1 VPEAKSRSNMVI
13 NVIKVVVN
21 IFLPYLGLI
30 IFITITYLYKKGG
43 LLSKILQIGVKKIA
57 AYSFGDY
64 PNWDNIPNYE

>member
-30 IFITITYLYKKGG
+30 IFMKKGG
-43 LLSKILQIGVKKIA
+43 LLLKILQIKGKK
-57 AYSFGDY
+57 YCYLLFWGLSKLG
-64 PNWDNIPNYE
+64 

>member
-30 IFITITYLYKKGG
+30 IFITITYLYKKDG
-43 LLSKILQIGVKKIA
+43 LLLKILQIKGKKIA
-57 AYSFGDY
+57 TYSFGDY

>member
-1 VPEAKSRSNMVI
+1 MVI

-30 IFITITYLYKKGG
+30 IFMKKGG
-43 LLSKILQIGVKKIA
+43 SLSKIYQNKGKKIA

>member
-1 VPEAKSRSNMVI
+1 VPEAKSLSNMVI

-43 LLSKILQIGVKKIA
+43 LLSKILQIKPKKDCCLP
-57 AYSFGDY
+57 YWGLSKLG
-64 PNWDNIPNYE
+64 

>member
-1 VPEAKSRSNMVI
+1 MVI

-30 IFITITYLYKKGG
+30 IF
-43 LLSKILQIGVKKIA
+43 VKKAAYFQRYFKSRVEKIA
-57 AYSFGDY
+57 TYSFGDY

>member
-1 VPEAKSRSNMVI
+1 MVI

-30 IFITITYLYKKGG
+30 IYKTVTLLYKKGG
-43 LLSKILQIGVKKIA
+43 LLSKILQNKGKKVA
-57 AYSFGDY
+57 AYSVGDY

>member
-30 IFITITYLYKKGG
+30 IFMKKGG
-43 LLSKILQIGVKKIA
+43 LLLKILQIGVKKIA
-57 AYSFGDY
+57 TYSFGDY
-64 PNWDNIPNYE
+64 LNWDNIPNYE

>member
-21 IFLPYLGLI
+21 IFLPYLLLI
-30 IFITITYLYKKGG
+30 IFITITYLYKKAAYFQRYFK
-43 LLSKILQIGVKKIA
+43 SRVKKIA
-57 AYSFGDY
+57 TYSFGDY

>member
-30 IFITITYLYKKGG
+30 IFIAITYLYKKGG
-43 LLSKILQIGVKKIA
+43 LLSKILQIKGKKDC
-57 AYSFGDY
+57 YLLFWGLSKLG
-64 PNWDNIPNYE
+64 

>member
-1 VPEAKSRSNMVI
+1 MVI

-21 IFLPYLGLI
+21 IFIPYLGLI
-30 IFITITYLYKKGG
+30 IFRTITYLYKKGG

-64 PNWDNIPNYE
+64 PN

>member
-1 VPEAKSRSNMVI
+1 MVI

-30 IFITITYLYKKGG
+30 IFKTITFFAKKAAYFQRYFK
-43 LLSKILQIGVKKIA
+43 SRVKKIA
-57 AYSFGDY
+57 AYSVGDY